1 MCLNDIISI
10 LDNRCDQTCCPSFE
24 KSEIAHPTSEIGMTA
39 MLKDIILWKYERA
52 SWQWDLL
59 CFLIILFIFLT
70 PKQWFDRKE
79 TLATQTSRLIVK
91 AKDFSPDR
99 NELEKRVRLETGDP
113 NAEIIKLN
121 ERTDARGETFYEIE
135 VR

>member
-1 MCLNDIISI
+1 
-10 LDNRCDQTCCPSFE
+10 
-24 KSEIAHPTSEIGMTA
+24 

-99 NELEKRVRLETGDP
+99 NELEKRVKEEIGNP
-113 NAEIIKLN
+113 NAEIIQLKA
-121 ERTDARGETFYEIE
+121 RTGANGEVFYEIE

>member
-1 MCLNDIISI
+1 MV
-10 LDNRCDQTCCPSFE
+10 
-24 KSEIAHPTSEIGMTA
+24 
-39 MLKDIILWKYERA
+39 KDIILWKYERA

-99 NELEKRVRLETGDP
+99 NELEKRVRSEIGNP
-113 NAEIIKLN
+113 NAEIIQLN
-121 ERTDARGETFYEIE
+121 ERKDASGEVFYEIE

>member
-1 MCLNDIISI
+1 MI
-10 LDNRCDQTCCPSFE
+10 
-24 KSEIAHPTSEIGMTA
+24 
-39 MLKDIILWKYERA
+39 KDIILWKYERA

-91 AKDFSPDR
+91 AADFSPNR
-99 NELEKRVRLETGDP
+99 NELEKRVRRETGNP

-121 ERTDARGETFYEIE
+121 ERTDAGGEVFYEIE

>member
-1 MCLNDIISI
+1 MI
-10 LDNRCDQTCCPSFE
+10 
-24 KSEIAHPTSEIGMTA
+24 
-39 MLKDIILWKYERA
+39 KDIILWKYERA

-91 AKDFSPDR
+91 AADFSSDR
-99 NELEKRVRLETGDP
+99 NELEKRVRRETGNP

-121 ERTDARGETFYEIE
+121 ERTDAGGEVFYEIE